1 MRAARPVEVREYG
14 AESLAINA
22 RHVRFAWDGVP
33 LEYIPGDSYATQFW
47 NVMHLVLP
55 EGERAMSDIFARAL
69 PLIDDER
76 LHEEVVGFV
85 GQEATHAAT
94 HEGFRRYLKLNGV
107 DTDPLVRRVEYAVH
121 RIFGEHDLTGPAA
134 DKWLAERLAIYAA
147 AEHYTAVV
155 GEWLLD
161 NREFDRRGTDPTMLD
176 LLRWHGSEELE
187 HRNVAF
193 DAFSYVDGGYWRR
206 VRAALIASTGLAI
219 MWFATSADLYRKANR
234 RRGFQLWWPLAYAR
248 AAHRKLVPNLW
259 FLVKQTWLYLQ
270 PGFHPS
276 QMGDIDKAIRYLA
289 QSPAVQE
296 IES

>member
-1 MRAARPVEVREYG
+1 MSSTRPIQVRDYG
-14 AESLAINA
+14 AEALAINA
-22 RHVRFAWDGVP
+22 RRVRFCWDGVP
-33 LEYIPGDSYATQFW
+33 QDYIPGEHYATQFW

-55 EGERAMSDIFARAL
+55 EGERAMSDVFARAL

-94 HEGFRRYLKLNGV
+94 HEGFRRHLTAGGLDITV
-107 DTDPLVRRVEYAVH
+107 QVRRIEYIVH
-121 RIFGEHDLTGPAA
+121 AIFGDHGLTGRAA
-134 DKWLAERLAIYAA
+134 ERWLAERLGIYAA

-161 NREFDRRGTDPTMLD
+161 NREFDRRGTDPIMLD

-193 DAFSYVDGGYWRR
+193 DAFNHVDGNYWRR
-206 VRAALIASTGLAI
+206 ARTALVASLGLAVL
-219 MWFATSADLYRKANR
+219 WFATAAELYRKAGSGR
-234 RRGFQLWWPLAYAR
+234 RPRLWWPLAYLR
-248 AAHRKLVPNLW
+248 AAHRNLVPNLG

-276 QMGDIDKAIRYLA
+276 RMGDIDKAIRYLA
-289 QSPAVQE
+289 ASPAVQV
-296 IES
+296 SA